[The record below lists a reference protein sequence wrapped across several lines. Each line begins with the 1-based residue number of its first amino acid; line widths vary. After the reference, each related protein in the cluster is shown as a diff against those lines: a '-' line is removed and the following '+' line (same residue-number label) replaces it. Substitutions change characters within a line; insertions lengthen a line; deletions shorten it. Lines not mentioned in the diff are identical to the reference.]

1 MRTKRLLSR
10 YIFVVSVFYY
20 LFFVFSIS
28 QAQKFVFDFEND
40 AGLKDWEIIDESPKN
55 IGKGA
60 PSQWFITNGPIK
72 GKALYQSSNIWG
84 TKDDSCLMGTFIIY
98 KGKQFVDFK
107 MDVDVVSDDNDGMGI
122 AWAFE
127 GTQQHYR
134 VIMINDKW
142 PEVPVDKIRGP
153 FMKMQKR
160 VSDDDP
166 WYELMEVKKG
176 ITYREKAPLHWQL
189 SVKRGNFR
197 FRRDDGKTIAG
208 IDREY
213 RKGYVGIQLYA
224 QKAYFDN
231 IVIESTWA
239 VDPDKKV
246 STTWAQ
252 AKADRNY

>member
-40 AGLKDWEIIDESPKN
+40 ADLRDWEIIDESPKN

-60 PSQWFITNGPIK
+60 PSRWFITNGPIK

-84 TKDDSCLMGTFIIY
+84 TKDDSCLMRTFI
-98 KGKQFVDFK
+98 
-107 MDVDVVSDDNDGMGI
+107 
-122 AWAFE
+122 
-127 GTQQHYR
+127 
-134 VIMINDKW
+134 
-142 PEVPVDKIRGP
+142 
-153 FMKMQKR
+153 
-160 VSDDDP
+160 
-166 WYELMEVKKG
+166 
-176 ITYREKAPLHWQL
+176 
-189 SVKRGNFR
+189 
-197 FRRDDGKTIAG
+197 
-208 IDREY
+208 REY
-213 RKGYVGIQLYA
+213 RKGYVDIQLYA

-231 IVIESTWA
+231 IIIESIWA

-252 AKADRNY
+252 AKANRNY